1 MNIKKSIAIKEVN
14 GKEVLREEKSSII
27 EAVEYCK
34 KERLKLSKE
43 EKRSIKF
50 RIVEK
55 VINGTE

>member
-1 MNIKKSIAIKEVN
+1 MNIKKSIVIKEIN
-14 GKEVLREEKSSII
+14 GTEVLREEKNSII
-27 EAVEYCK
+27 EAVEHCK

-55 VINGTE
+55 LQDATK